1 MTDKIINEG
10 MRIGGKTVHTDNKI
24 DVIYP
29 FTGKVI
35 GTVPAGTAEHA
46 QKAFDIAANY
56 KPNLSRYDR
65 QKILQKTAE
74 TLVERKEQISDLIS
88 LESGLS
94 KQDTLYEVG
103 RAFDVFSLTAQLC
116 IQDDGEIYSCLLYT
130 SPSPRDV

>member
-56 KPNLSRYDR
+56 KPNLEMIVKKYFKRLLKHLLREKNKS
-65 QKILQKTAE
+65 
-74 TLVERKEQISDLIS
+74 LI
-88 LESGLS
+88 
-94 KQDTLYEVG
+94 
-103 RAFDVFSLTAQLC
+103 
-116 IQDDGEIYSCLLYT
+116 
-130 SPSPRDV
+130 

>member
-10 MRIGGKTVHTDNKI
+10 MRIGGKAVHTDNKI

-74 TLVERKEQISDLIS
+74 TLIERKEQIALTGSFKLSFAGSLGVVGYKIPVFAGIFIKVETRYELRIS
-88 LESGLS
+88 L
-94 KQDTLYEVG
+94 V
-103 RAFDVFSLTAQLC
+103 
-116 IQDDGEIYSCLLYT
+116 I
-130 SPSPRDV
+130 

>member
-74 TLVERKEQISDLIS
+74 TLVERKEQISDLICKID
-88 LESGLS
+88 LI
-94 KQDTLYEVG
+94 
-103 RAFDVFSLTAQLC
+103 F
-116 IQDDGEIYSCLLYT
+116 
-130 SPSPRDV
+130 

>member
-46 QKAFDIAANY
+46 QKAFD
-56 KPNLSRYDR
+56 LS
-65 QKILQKTAE
+65 
-74 TLVERKEQISDLIS
+74 LIH
-88 LESGLS
+88 
-94 KQDTLYEVG
+94 
-103 RAFDVFSLTAQLC
+103 
-116 IQDDGEIYSCLLYT
+116 I
-130 SPSPRDV
+130 